1 MRRAPDWSG
10 MLASAIVSIIMAVLI
25 LATWPGI
32 CMIVLGLLLWGEF
45 RQHRARLHHRLAS
58 DAALTRGGSGPSLE
72 AARRRSNRRAGSRVV
87 AALWHE
93 IVARF
98 VVQVRVDPPGDNA

>member
-1 MRRAPDWSG
+1 MRRVPDWSG

-32 CMIVLGLLLWGEF
+32 SMLLLRGEF
-45 RQHRARLHHRLAS
+45 RQQRARLHHRLAF

-72 AARRRSNRRAGSRVV
+72 AARRRSNCRAGSRVV

-93 IVARF
+93 ITARF